1 MPSDSRRRPV
11 SDAADAAA
19 PAPAPPPPPP
29 PRLRSHGPTFLHIS
43 LVDWLLGAVG
53 AVAFVLYLQATP
65 LPLAPLSF
73 GFDLAAGAQP
83 LRLWPPALPAGAA
96 PPPARALLEG
106 RAGLFVLGA
115 GAAAPAPPLPLVP
128 LSLPFPFLP
137 LPRAL
142 RANASVA
149 LELALLRGSAEAAAA
164 AELCVSVEDARGED
178 ITRALAPFAAA
189 AACGAQRGRRLELSA
204 MAAAAAAAAPPVALA
219 TAAATFS
226 LPPGARLGVTLSTG
240 RGSLAGELR
249 LSVAAAA
256 AATGGLAVVVR

>member
-1 MPSDSRRRPV
+1 M
-11 SDAADAAA
+11 
-19 PAPAPPPPPP
+19 
-29 PRLRSHGPTFLHIS
+29 FLHIS

-73 GFDLAAGAQP
+73 TFDLAAGAQP

-115 GAAAPAPPLPLVP
+115 GAAATPASPLPLVP

-137 LPRAL
+137 LPRTL

-149 LELALLRGSAEAAAA
+149 LELALQRGSAEAVAAS
-164 AELCVSVEDARGED
+164 ELCVTVEDARGED

-189 AACGAQRGRRLELSA
+189 GACGAQRGRRLEVSA
-204 MAAAAAAAAPPVALA
+204 VAAAPAPALPAPLA
-219 TAAATFS
+219 TAAVAFS

-256 AATGGLAVVVR
+256 TAAGGFAIVVR